1 MQRVLLIASSTLFS
15 RGLERLL
22 QQEPSLD
29 FLGCEHDLGRAGGRI
44 EALRPDVVIVVKGE
58 MADDL
63 GDTLRAASQRGGQ
76 IQVVEVDPE
85 DNAVSIYS
93 GRREVIGRMQD
104 LVTAI
109 ECSTLSCLPQESP
122 PTEGALC

>member
-1 MQRVLLIASSTLFS
+1 MQSVLLIASCTLLS

-22 QQEPSLD
+22 QQEPGLD
-29 FLGCEHDLGRAGGRI
+29 FLGCVHDLGNAGGSV

-58 MADDL
+58 MADGL
-63 GDTLRAASQRGGQ
+63 GDTLRAALQRGGQ
-76 IQVVEVDPE
+76 IQVVEIDPE

-93 GRREVIGRMQD
+93 GRQEVIGQMQD

-109 ECSTLSCLPQESP
+109 ECSARPCPSRESR